1 MAKDPNKLL
10 FLEAKDDAVE
20 NLEALKSSLERSIG
34 DGMIDSD
41 DVYYN
46 ELLALQ
52 DEASFSGNWDELMEV
67 VAKAKTLEV
76 DVAAWFSF
84 HGRSGL
90 SLNWPTR
97 PSNK

>member
-10 FLEAKDDAVE
+10 FLDAKDDAVE
-20 NLEALKSSLERSIG
+20 NLEALKASLDRCISE
-34 DGMIDSD
+34 GMIDTD
-41 DVYYN
+41 DIYYN
-46 ELLALQ
+46 ELLGLL
-52 DEASFSGNWDELMEV
+52 DEAAFSGNWEELMEV

-90 SLNWPTR
+90 SLTWPKRMPT
-97 PSNK
+97 K